1 MCAAKVE
8 AVAGG
13 AGAGKTS
20 ALVGRVGELFASG
33 VPAGRILVVAPGPDA
48 ALELGLRLEGE
59 PAGAEAPRVTG
70 LTGLLWELAGRP
82 RVLAGAE
89 RTILL
94 ADMRARGFSGAEV
107 GRALDAACE
116 AWRAGAWPEPRDA
129 CGAGL
134 QQALEERGA
143 VLPEALLALAARRV
157 AGASDQAGA
166 CATVCADYVLV
177 DDAQALSPAALR
189 LLACL
194 AHAGLFL
201 VGDPASPC
209 DLFDTAADPQA
220 FLALAGP
227 QASRELPCAPHG
239 ALVGRSRAVKWA
251 DTGEELAG
259 VCALMDSA
267 HTQAGQRGP
276 LVVCA
281 NNPAWARSH
290 ARALSTG
297 GAHVLGAHT
306 LRPLACDARDARAGQ
321 PLRALAALG
330 LLACAG
336 DVACWRSWCALGYAD
351 LASVAWTHLEEYART
366 SGLGLAEALRGLPE
380 AVEAGR
386 ASFSGAEQLAARVH
400 EADALFA
407 ACAKQRGSALL
418 DVLDAPH
425 TPAFRQLVGFVDDKV
440 ASLGAEGLYAL
451 CRAHLAAPSLGLH
464 AWDVAATPEVAEA
477 HPIPAD
483 AGRRVVVCPVEA
495 LLGVHPRMLVVVGAN
510 AGLAQ
515 EGRNARALSLR
526 ADGLVVS
533 YVQRMPKDMAD
544 KLGAAYR
551 RTRRQDGQE
560 TALLAPCEALTSL
573 GGRAPAT
580 MSGQQFCSAVLDVRP

>member
-20 ALVGRVGELFASG
+20 SLVARVRGLLESG
-33 VPAGRILVVAPGPDA
+33 VTAGQVLVVTPGPDA

-59 PAGAEAPRVTG
+59 LAGVEAPRVTG
-70 LTGLLWELAGRP
+70 LAGLLWELAGRP

-89 RTILL
+89 RTVLL

-107 GRALDAACE
+107 GRALDASCE
-116 AWRAGAWPEPRDA
+116 AWHAGACPEPHDA

-134 QQALEERGA
+134 LQALEERGA
-143 VLPEALLALAARRV
+143 VLPEALLALAARRIE
-157 AGASDQAGA
+157 GASDQAGA
-166 CATVCADYVLV
+166 PAPARAEHVLV
-177 DDAQALSPAALR
+177 DDAQALSPAALH
-189 LLACL
+189 LLARL
-194 AHAGLFL
+194 ARTGLFL

-209 DLFDTAADPQA
+209 DLFDAAADPQA

-227 QASRELPCAPHG
+227 QASRTLDAAPQALG
-239 ALVGRSRAVKWA
+239 ALRSQAVKWA

-267 HTQAGQRGP
+267 HAQAGQRGP

-290 ARALSTG
+290 ARVLSAG
-297 GAHVLGAHT
+297 GAYVLGAHT

-321 PLRALAALG
+321 PLRAFAALG
-330 LLACAG
+330 LLACAD

-351 LASVAWTHLEEYART
+351 LAGVAWTHLEEYART

-386 ASFSGAEQLAARVH
+386 ASFSGAEQLAARVR

-440 ASLGAEGLYAL
+440 AILDAQGLYAL
-451 CRAHLAAPSLGLH
+451 CCSRLTAPSLGLH
-464 AWDVAATPEVAEA
+464 AWDLDATPEVAEA
-477 HPIPAD
+477 HPVPAD
-483 AGRRVVVCPVEA
+483 AGRRAVVCPVEA

-526 ADGLVVS
+526 AGSLVVS
-533 YVQRMPKDMAD
+533 YVQRMPKEVAD

-560 TALLAPCEALTSL
+560 TALLAPCEALASL

-580 MSGQQFCSAVLDVRP
+580 MSGQQFCSAVLDIRP